1 MLEWFESDGTTPLAS
16 LAFGKVGPGETYSL
30 KHSDYLQIVL
40 KNTDSAY
47 VDDVTIELD
56 SVGTYT
62 LNEYVLFAVGAT
74 EPDASE
80 FVAYT
85 DYPWDVGTLA
95 AGESVNVWLDLVV
108 PAEAPRARGQ
118 LARLRAVALEGS

>member
-40 KNTDSAY
+40 KNTDTTY
-47 VDDVTIELD
+47 VDDVTIEID
-56 SVGTYT
+56 SVSAFP
-62 LNEYVLFAVGAT
+62 LNEYVRFAVGVT
-74 EPDASE
+74 EPASE
-80 FVAYT
+80 DFVAYT

-118 LARLRAVALEGS
+118 LARLKAVALEA